1 MIWESN
7 VNKYIG
13 VILGFLS
20 VVALVPR
27 MEAISRGTSL
37 FIPLVFVGW
46 AVITFILSLLR
57 NQPTSPEVPSL
68 KNRKKA

>member
-1 MIWESN
+1 M
-7 VNKYIG
+7 NKYIG

-37 FIPLVFVGW
+37 FIPLLFVGW
-46 AVITFILSLLR
+46 AIVTVLLGFLR
-57 NQPTSPEVPSL
+57 NQPASPEMPSP
-68 KNRKKA
+68 KNHKKT